1 LLVLDFRVLGPVE
14 ARDDGRALALGG
26 PRRRALLARLL
37 LDAGSFVSS
46 DRLIDDLWGAQAADS
61 ALHSLHVY
69 VSELRRALGPD
80 AASTLEREG
89 RGYRLA
95 LGADQLDAARFE
107 RMLDEAR
114 RAGGERAH
122 NRARTLTTEAL
133 ALWRGDP
140 YADVTYEAWA
150 EGEIARLGELRL
162 AAEDLRI
169 EAELELGG
177 HARAIA
183 ELEPLIRAH
192 PLQERFRYLMVLAL
206 YRAGRQADAL
216 EAYQDCRRALV
227 DGLGI
232 DPSAELQALER
243 AVLLQSPE
251 LAVEAPVSLNT
262 ERRAPLPAP
271 ATALVGREPEIA
283 DLSQLLQRDDVRV
296 VTLTGPGGTGKTR
309 LALALAERLAGRFE
323 SGAYFVS
330 LIEADEPALVLP
342 AIASALGLEEA
353 GARPLPQLLAA
364 ALAERELLLVLDN
377 FEHVLAAARHVADL
391 LAEAPRLRV
400 LITSRASLRL
410 RGEHEYPVSPLPLPP
425 PDAAPGDLAGYP
437 SVELFASRAREV
449 NPSMRLDEAATE
461 AVAEICRRLDGL
473 PLALELAA
481 ARVRLLPPEAM
492 LGRLERRLDLLP
504 ARAHDA
510 PARQRTLRDA
520 IGWSYELLQEDERA
534 VFRQLGVFAGGCTLE
549 AAEQV
554 IEQAGER
561 STLELIEV
569 VLDNSLVRLALGEEG
584 RVMMLEVVREFA
596 LEALEA
602 SGEVPR
608 ARRAHAGYYVELAE
622 RLEPLLHG
630 APGHDARLA
639 LERERGN
646 LRAALRFA
654 LESDDRD
661 LGQRL
666 AGALE
671 LFSEARDD
679 SIVLL
684 VAEVQ
689 RMGPAGG

>member
-1 LLVLDFRVLGPVE
+1 MLDFRVLGPVE
-14 ARDDGRALALGG
+14 VRDDGRALALGG

-37 LDAGSFVSS
+37 LDAGSFVSA
-46 DRLIDDLWGAQAADS
+46 DRLIDDLWGEGAGES

-69 VSELRRALGPD
+69 VSELRRALGPEG
-80 AASTLEREG
+80 ATALEREG

-95 LGADQLDAARFE
+95 IGADQLDAARFE
-107 RMLDEAR
+107 RLLAEAR

-122 NRARTLTTEAL
+122 NRSRTLTTEAL
-133 ALWRGDP
+133 ELWRGEP

-150 EGEIARLGELRL
+150 AGEIARLAELRV
-162 AAEDLRI
+162 AAEELRI

-177 HARAIA
+177 HASAIA

-192 PLQERFRYLMVLAL
+192 PLQERLRYLMVLAL

-227 DGLGI
+227 EGLGI

-262 ERRAPLPAP
+262 ERRAPLPTP
-271 ATALVGREPEIA
+271 ATTLVGRAEELA
-283 DLSQLLQRDDVRV
+283 ALTGLLGRDDARM

-309 LALALAERLAGRFE
+309 LALAAAERLAPSFE

-330 LIEADEPALVLP
+330 LVEADEPTLVLP
-342 AIASALGLEEA
+342 AIAAALGLEES
-353 GARPLPQLLAA
+353 GSRPLAQLLAA

-377 FEHVLAAARHVADL
+377 FEHVLPAARHIADL
-391 LAEAPRLRV
+391 LAEAPRLSV
-400 LITSRASLRL
+400 LVTSRASLRL
-410 RGEHEYPVSPLPLPP
+410 RGEHEFPVAPLPLPP
-425 PDAAPGDLAGYP
+425 PGAAADEIAGYP
-437 SVELFASRAREV
+437 SVELFANRAREV
-449 NPSMRLDEAATE
+449 NPSIRLDEAATG

-492 LGRLERRLDLLP
+492 LGRLEHRLDLLP

-520 IGWSYELLQEDERA
+520 IGWSYELLDEEERA

-554 IEQAGER
+554 IAPAGGA
-561 STLELIEV
+561 
-569 VLDNSLVRLALGEEG
+569 LD
-584 RVMMLEVVREFA
+584 
-596 LEALEA
+596 
-602 SGEVPR
+602 PR
-608 ARRAHAGYYVELAE
+608 AAGRPARQQPRAPRGGRRGT
-622 RLEPLLHG
+622 
-630 APGHDARLA
+630 GHDARGDPRVRARGARVRRRGGGGTAPPRRLLRRAGGDARTGPASGRGCGSGTRARTGQPA
-639 LERERGN
+639 LG
-646 LRAALRFA
+646 AALRA
-654 LESDDRD
+654 RKGRS
-661 LGQRL
+661 G
-666 AGALE
+666 AGSAPRRRTRTVQPG
-671 LFSEARDD
+671 ARRQYRAARRRGAADGN
-679 SIVLL
+679 V
-684 VAEVQ
+684 
-689 RMGPAGG
+689 

>member
-1 LLVLDFRVLGPVE
+1 VLDFRVLGPVE
-14 ARDDGRALALGG
+14 VRDEGRALVLGG

-37 LDAGSFVSS
+37 LDAGSFVSA
-46 DRLIDDLWGAQAADS
+46 DRLIEDLWSGQAGES

-69 VSELRRALGPD
+69 VSELRRALGAE
-80 AASTLEREG
+80 AATTIEREG
-89 RGYRLA
+89 RGYRA
-95 LGADQLDAARFE
+95 AIAPDQLDAARFE
-107 RMLDEAR
+107 RLLGEAR
-114 RAGGERAH
+114 RAGGEHAH
-122 NRARTLTTEAL
+122 TRARALTTEAL
-133 ALWRGDP
+133 ELWRGEP

-150 EGEIARLGELRL
+150 AGEVARLQELRL
-162 AAEDLRI
+162 AAEELRI

-177 HARAIA
+177 HAQAIA
-183 ELEPLIRAH
+183 ELESLIRTH
-192 PLQERFRYLMVLAL
+192 PLQERLRYLMVLAL

-271 ATALVGREPEIA
+271 ATPLIGREQEIET
-283 DLSQLLQRDDVRV
+283 LTELLGRGEVRI

-309 LALALAERLAGRFE
+309 LALAAAERLAPSFE

-330 LIEADEPALVLP
+330 LVDADEPSLVLS
-342 AIASALGLEEA
+342 AIASELGLEES
-353 GARPLPQLLAA
+353 GTRPLAQLIAA

-377 FEHVLAAARHVADL
+377 FEHVLPAARHVADL
-391 LAEAPRLRV
+391 LEEAPRLSV
-400 LITSRASLRL
+400 LVTSRASLRL
-410 RGEHEYPVSPLPLPP
+410 RGEHEFPVAPLALPP
-425 PDAAPGDLAGYP
+425 ADASPEEVAGYP
-437 SVELFASRAREV
+437 SVELFASRARQV
-449 NPSMRLDEAATE
+449 NPAIRLDEAATG

-492 LGRLERRLDLLP
+492 LGRLENRLDLLP

-534 VFRQLGVFAGGCTLE
+534 VFRHLGVFAGGCTLE
-549 AAEQV
+549 AAEQL
-554 IEQAGER
+554 IESRDGR
-561 STLELIEV
+561 STLELLEV
-569 VLDNSLVRLALGEEG
+569 LLDNSLVRLASADEG
-584 RVMMLEVVREFA
+584 RVLMLEVIREFA
-596 LEALEA
+596 LEALQDA
-602 SGEVPR
+602 GETED
-608 ARRAHAGYYVELAE
+608 ARRTHADYYLALAE
-622 RLEPLLHG
+622 AVEPLLEQR
-630 APGHDARLA
+630 GHADAA
-639 LERERGN
+639 VQLERERGN

-654 LESDDRD
+654 LESDDRL

-671 LFSEARDD
+671 LYAESRTD

-689 RMGPAGG
+689 RMGRADE

>member
-1 LLVLDFRVLGPVE
+1 MLEFRVLGPVE
-14 ARDDGRALALGG
+14 VRDEGRALVLGG

-37 LDAGSFVSS
+37 LDAGSFVSA
-46 DRLIDDLWGAQAADS
+46 DRLIDDLWAGQAAES

-69 VSELRRALGPD
+69 VSELRRALGPA
-80 AASTLEREG
+80 AASILEREG

-107 RMLDEAR
+107 RLLGEAR
-114 RAGGERAH
+114 RAGGEHAH
-122 NRARTLTTEAL
+122 NRARMLATEAL
-133 ALWRGDP
+133 ELWHGEP
-140 YADVTYEAWA
+140 YADVTYEGWA
-150 EGEIARLGELRL
+150 AGEIARLHELRL
-162 AAEDLRI
+162 AADELRV

-177 HARAIA
+177 HVKAIA
-183 ELEPLIRAH
+183 DLEPLIRAH
-192 PLQERFRYLMVLAL
+192 PLQERLRYLMVLAL

-243 AVLLQSPE
+243 AVLQQAPE
-251 LAVEAPVSLNT
+251 LAANAPVSLNT
-262 ERRAPLPAP
+262 ERRAALPAA
-271 ATALVGREPEIA
+271 ATALVGRERELA
-283 DLSQLLQRDDVRV
+283 ELTALLSSDDARV
-296 VTLTGPGGTGKTR
+296 VTLTGTGGTGKTR
-309 LALALAERLAGRFE
+309 LALAAAEGLAASFE
-323 SGAYFVS
+323 SGVYFVS
-330 LIEADEPALVLP
+330 LVEADEPSLVLP

-353 GARPLPQLLAA
+353 GTRPLAQLLAT

-377 FEHVLAAARHVADL
+377 FEHVLPAARHVADL

-400 LITSRASLRL
+400 LVTSRASLRL
-410 RGEHEYPVSPLPLPP
+410 RGEHEYPVSPLALPP
-425 PDAAPGDLAGYP
+425 VGAAASELAGYP
-437 SVELFASRAREV
+437 SVELFASRAREI
-449 NPSMRLDEAATE
+449 NPSIRLDEAATG

-520 IGWSYELLQEDERA
+520 IGWSYELLGEPERA

-554 IEQAGER
+554 VSQAGER
-561 STLELIEV
+561 STLELLEV
-569 VLDNSLVRLALGEEG
+569 LLDNSLVALVAGDEG
-584 RVMMLEVVREFA
+584 RIMMLEVIREFA
-596 LEALEA
+596 LETLDAA
-602 SGEVPR
+602 GEGPD
-608 ARRAHAGYYVELAE
+608 ARRSHADYYVTLAE
-622 RLEPLLHG
+622 RLEPRLHG
-630 APGHDARLA
+630 ATGGEASLA

-654 LESDDRD
+654 LEADDRV

-689 RMGPAGG
+689 RMGAGE